1 MIGHT
6 GLPKISVIIPVYNVE
21 DYIKKCVISLFEQ
34 SISSIEYI
42 FIDDCSMDNSI
53 NILEDTLKY
62 YPNRFS
68 QVKIIKNHINK
79 GVSFSRQVGI
89 DNALGEFIAFCDPDD
104 WIEKDMYLKMLKV
117 AEYENA
123 DIVGCNYVKEYES
136 KGIECIENFLLN
148 KDELIRSIVIGGIV
162 KGFLWNRLI
171 RKRLFIENQIK
182 FQPSLSLW
190 EDMSVIIPLHIMC
203 KKTGYVNECCY
214 HYRKT
219 NKNSIGTLISTE
231 KINSAIRATEYVE
244 SFLYKV
250 DRHKD
255 YELPLALMKINSK
268 KLLLLDKNL
277 YDPLKWF
284 TTFQESNKY
293 IFQTKYRFDLKI
305 VMLLAGIKLFFP
317 SKLRIQILSIINT
330 YRK

>member
-1 MIGHT
+1 MIDDIE
-6 GLPKISVIIPVYNVE
+6 LPTVSVIIPVYNVE
-21 DYIKKCVISLFEQ
+21 DYIQKCVISLFEQ

-42 FIDDCSMDNSI
+42 FIDDCSIDNSI
-53 NILEDTLKY
+53 NIVKDTLKY
-62 YPNRFS
+62 YPNRLN
-68 QVKIIKNHINK
+68 QVKIIRNSINK

-89 DNALGEFIAFCDPDD
+89 ENALGEFIAFCDPDD
-104 WIEKDMYLKMLKV
+104 WIEKDMYLEMLKV

-123 DIVGCNYVKEYES
+123 DIVGCNYVKEYKS
-136 KGIECIENFLLN
+136 KSIECRENFLLN
-148 KDELIRSIVIGGIV
+148 KDELIHSIVIGGPV

-171 RKRLFIENQIK
+171 RKRLFIENHIM

-203 KKTGYVNECCY
+203 NKTGYVNESYY

-231 KINSAIRATEYVE
+231 KINSAIKATEYVE

-250 DRHKD
+250 DKHKD
-255 YELPLALMKINSK
+255 YEQPLALMKINSK

-284 TTFQESNKY
+284 KTFQESNKY
-293 IFQTKYRFDLKI
+293 IFQTNYRVDLKI
-305 VMLLAGIKLFFP
+305 VMFLAGIKLFFP
-317 SKLRIQILSIINT
+317 SKLRILLLNTINT